1 MSPEAH
7 GRTEEVG
14 TVVRGGPGPCA
25 GWAGGG
31 EGVREVPVTQVM
43 TGSTALP
50 GPEASSFPLSR
61 LLNHDS
67 GLAWLNVCLSW
78 LTSAVWQVG
87 PSWPSFVPLV
97 GDPQVPRASQTLRF
111 IVWSGNYR
119 RMCGCITKGSKD
131 E

>member
-7 GRTEEVG
+7 GRTEVVG
-14 TVVRGGPGPCA
+14 TVVRVGPGPCA

-50 GPEASSFPLSR
+50 GPGASSSPLSR
-61 LLNHDS
+61 LLNHDN
-67 GLAWLNVCLSW
+67 GLAWLNVSLRW
-78 LTSAVWQVG
+78 LTSAVWQVSS
-87 PSWPSFVPLV
+87 SWPSFVPLV
-97 GDPQVPRASQTLRF
+97 GDPQVPRASQTLRLT
-111 IVWSGNYR
+111 VWSGNYR
-119 RMCGCITKGSKD
+119 TMCGCITKGNKD